1 MDARSHK
8 PFRMSAA
15 VALIFTLAACTGGNF
30 VNPLVTPP
38 GSSVAFADGY
48 SPGCL
53 SGFKDAYRTGY
64 ENAYDKDVERYATDS
79 EYRAGWDRGHD
90 ACYLEEKLHPRVT
103 GEGSNRP
110 G

>member
-1 MDARSHK
+1 MDMCCRKQFHPSCVIAI
-8 PFRMSAA
+8 A
-15 VALIFTLAACTGGNF
+15 VALSACTGGNL
-30 VNPLVTPP
+30 VNPQITPP
-38 GSSVAFADGY
+38 GSSIAFADGY

-53 SGFKDAYRTGY
+53 SGFDDANRTGY
-64 ENAYDKDVERYATDS
+64 ENAYSKDAERYATEG

-90 ACYLEEKLHPRVT
+90 ACYLEERLHPRVK

>member
-1 MDARSHK
+1 MNASVRKH
-8 PFRMSAA
+8 FRPSWVVSIALA
-15 VALIFTLAACTGGNF
+15 VAACTGSNL
-30 VNPLVTPP
+30 VSPLVTPP

-64 ENAYDKDVERYATDS
+64 ENAYSKDVGRYAADS